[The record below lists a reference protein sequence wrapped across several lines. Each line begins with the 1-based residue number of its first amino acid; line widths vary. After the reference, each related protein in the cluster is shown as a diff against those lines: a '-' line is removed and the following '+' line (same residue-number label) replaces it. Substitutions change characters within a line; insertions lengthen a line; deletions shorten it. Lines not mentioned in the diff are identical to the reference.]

1 VHDHDAAI
9 RFSLLGLTAVTGV
22 VDAASFLGLGHIF
35 TANMTGNIVFLGFA
49 VGGATGVSAPRSVTA
64 LAAFACGSVCGGRIN
79 TRDLGAARSLLLAMC
94 FEGLLLLLAVASTVP
109 AGSSASSAAYA
120 AIVLTAAAMGLRN
133 AVVRKLGV
141 PDLTTTV
148 LTLTVTGLAADS
160 HLAGGNGGRSGIR
173 LLSITVMCI
182 GAICGATL
190 LGRAGL
196 AAALGGAALAVAGLA
211 LFLYVKLRHSSD
223 RDTVDVA
230 TNR

>member
-1 VHDHDAAI
+1 
-9 RFSLLGLTAVTGV
+9 
-22 VDAASFLGLGHIF
+22 
-35 TANMTGNIVFLGFA
+35 
-49 VGGATGVSAPRSVTA
+49 
-64 LAAFACGSVCGGRIN
+64 
-79 TRDLGAARSLLLAMC
+79 MC

-148 LTLTVTGLAADS
+148 LTLTVTGLGADS
-160 HLAGGNGGRSGIR
+160 RLAGGNGGRSGIR

-182 GAICGATL
+182 GAMFGATL
-190 LGRAGL
+190 LGRGGL
-196 AAALGGAALAVAGLA
+196 AAALGGAALAVAGLV